1 MSIIISRFAINLL
14 ILTAK
19 SSEFH
24 RAGPALVDGYLLL
37 RWLRQ
42 GWLIPSMKRTSFST
56 RFVPSIAGASQQ
68 HQLPYTIFQSFLIPT
83 KWGQASSGP
92 GHRRRQ
98 PDCGVY
104 FLIKITLI
112 CSYAINTGVDRA
124 GGSGRTLPSW
134 ITTRSTSEIARGAV
148 SPLDPRNLP
157 WDDFDNHLP
166 SDEDHLW
173 RVGLL
178 LPPTTTSSSSSSLCV
193 TLAVCVQVCCCY
205 YIILMFKDSSIR

>member
-37 RWLRQ
+37 R
-42 GWLIPSMKRTSFST
+42 MTT
-56 RFVPSIAGASQQ
+56 AGLVDTFYEEDFFLHSLCTFYSRGQPAAPASVYNI
-68 HQLPYTIFQSFLIPT
+68 LSFLIPT
-83 KWGQASSGP
+83 KEGQASSGP

-112 CSYAINTGVDRA
+112 CSYAIDTGVDRA

-157 WDDFDNHLP
+157 WDNFDNHLP
-166 SDEDHLW
+166 SGGDHLW
-173 RVGLL
+173 RVDLLLLLL
-178 LPPTTTSSSSSSLCV
+178 LPPTTTSLLLLLCV
-193 TLAVCVQVCCCY
+193 
-205 YIILMFKDSSIR
+205 